1 MILGL
6 IPSRLN
12 SKRLKEKPLLVIDGL
27 PIIVHSYKR
36 AKLSKKLD
44 EVIVCTDDHK
54 IVKVVEDHGGKA
66 LMTSKKHVNGTERIN
81 EVAKK
86 FKKLEL
92 VIDVQGD
99 QPLIDP
105 YSIDKTIDFHKK
117 NKQFDI
123 VLPSMPITDE
133 VNSKNIVKNI
143 FSSNGQLIYFTREKN
158 PFNYYGKKIK
168 YFKNLSVV
176 SFTPKALEKFSKSRP
191 TKIEKIENIE
201 LMRALEIGLKIG
213 TYIIKGNDSAVD
225 VNEDLLKAI
234 DLMPKD
240 KIRKL
245 Y

>member
-12 SKRLKEKPLLVIDGL
+12 SKIKEKPLLVIDGL

-66 LMTSKKHVNGTERIN
+66 LMTSKKHVNGTDRIN

-143 FSSNGQLIYFTREKN
+143 FSSNDNLFILVEKN
-158 PFNYYGKKIK
+158 PLITMEKIE

-176 SFTPKALEKFSKSRP
+176 SFTPKVLEKFSKSRP
-191 TKIEKIENIE
+191 NKIEKIENIE
-201 LMRALEIGLKIG
+201 RCE
-213 TYIIKGNDSAVD
+213 
-225 VNEDLLKAI
+225 
-234 DLMPKD
+234 
-240 KIRKL
+240 R
-245 Y
+245 